1 MAIVENGT
9 RPEERVLTGR
19 LDDLGGLVARHAVTG
34 PAMLFVGEV
43 AAFAEAFVEPAR
55 QLQEAA
61 A

>member
-1 MAIVENGT
+1 M
-9 RPEERVLTGR
+9 LTGR

-43 AAFAEAFVEPAR
+43 AAFAEYSAEPVR
-55 QLQEAA
+55 QLREAA